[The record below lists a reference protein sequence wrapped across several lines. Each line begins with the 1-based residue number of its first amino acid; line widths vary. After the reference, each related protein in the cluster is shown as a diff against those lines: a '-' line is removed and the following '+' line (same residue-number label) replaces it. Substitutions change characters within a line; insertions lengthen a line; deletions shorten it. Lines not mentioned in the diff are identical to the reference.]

1 MREMITMRTIPD
13 WTGHVTAG
21 AGATTATVPD
31 WTGLAGESGAATLT
45 TPAWTG
51 LSGQGSLSLARTI
64 PDWTCRAAAGGL
76 LAPAPRLVG
85 LGHRRA
91 LPGTGELEL
100 DTAA

>member
-1 MREMITMRTIPD
+1 MITMRTIPD

-64 PDWTCRAAAGGL
+64 PDWTCRSAAGGL